1 MGMGRGAAEKAE
13 VIGREAAL
21 LLIGQAPRYPRHD
34 RAAGKPLRLIQS
46 IAAARQSTPMNE
58 REVFS

>member
-1 MGMGRGAAEKAE
+1 MGMGRGAAEIAE

-34 RAAGKPLRLIQS
+34 RAGKPLRLIQS